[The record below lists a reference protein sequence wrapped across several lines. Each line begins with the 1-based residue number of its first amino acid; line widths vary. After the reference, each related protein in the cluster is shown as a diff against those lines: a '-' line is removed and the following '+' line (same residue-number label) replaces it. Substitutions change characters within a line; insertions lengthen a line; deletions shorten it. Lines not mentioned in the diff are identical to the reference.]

1 MAGEQTE
8 TAIDGGQGDNGSGS
22 GEPYEKLHKDGSLWA
37 CGFMLDGET
46 HGYWEW
52 FRLDG
57 TMMRSGTFD
66 RGQQVG
72 LWTTYDKFGAPY
84 KETSFDP
91 K

>member
-1 MAGEQTE
+1 
-8 TAIDGGQGDNGSGS
+8 
-22 GEPYEKLHKDGSLWA
+22 
-37 CGFMLDGET
+37 MLDGET

-52 FRLDG
+52 FRLNG

-72 LWTTYDKFGAPY
+72 FWTTYDKFGAPY